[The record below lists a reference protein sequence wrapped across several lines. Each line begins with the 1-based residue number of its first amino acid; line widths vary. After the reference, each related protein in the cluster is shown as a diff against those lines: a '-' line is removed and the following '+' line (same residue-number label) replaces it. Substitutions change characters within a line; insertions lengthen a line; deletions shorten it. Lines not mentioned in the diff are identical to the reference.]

1 MASVSERGLDVAANL
16 LGRFSTHSKWA
27 TGFSRLLDE
36 CRAYM
41 AENQLAQVLKA
52 YEFGA
57 AAHEGQKRRSG
68 APYISHPVAVAT
80 ILAEMRLDAET
91 IAAAILHDVIEDT
104 PAAASEIEAEFGPAV
119 AKLVDGVTKL
129 DQVQFKSRAEA
140 QASSFRKM
148 LLAMIEDIRVIL
160 VKLADR
166 LHNMRTLDSMPAEKQ
181 RRIARETLEIYAPIA
196 NRLGINTIKLEL
208 EDLGFRYLHPFRYQV
223 LKNALRKSAGNQR
236 QMIQTLE
243 EQLGAA
249 LHQHAVAGEV
259 VGRRKNLYSI
269 YQKMQ
274 RKRTPL
280 SEIVDVFGFRIIVDS
295 VDTCYRTLGLV
306 HKLYRPMPGRFKD
319 YIAIPR
325 MNGYQSLH
333 TTCFGPRGM
342 PIEFQIRTSAMD
354 MLAED
359 GIAAHWQYK
368 ATDQQ
373 SSVSQQRARE
383 WLGRLME
390 MDKAGN
396 TEEFMEHVKVDLF
409 PDKVY
414 VFTPKGDILRLPRG
428 ATPVD
433 FAYAVHTDVGNR
445 CVAAKVDRRLVP
457 LRTQLSN
464 GQSVEIITARGAKPN
479 PNWVNYVVTAKART
493 ALKQYLKNLR
503 LDEARE
509 LGKRM
514 LNQALGEFNTTVRK
528 VPRERMKALLDE
540 LGLNN
545 VVELY
550 EQLGLGERLAPLAA
564 RQLIANEDDETS
576 QPGHDSPLIITGTEG
591 MVVTYA
597 RCCSAIPGDPIMG
610 YLSSGRGIVVHRTQC
625 GNLASYRKHAEKWVD
640 VDWVDDIHGQRFYV
654 TLSVE
659 AINRMGVLAEVAA
672 TIASVDSNIDQVEVG
687 ARDIDT
693 SNLSFRIEV
702 TDRQHLATV
711 MRSIRAM
718 KSVLRVSRNVV

>member
-1 MASVSERGLDVAANL
+1 MASVSERGIDYAANL
-16 LGRFSTHSKWA
+16 LGRFSANSKWA
-27 TGFSRLLDE
+27 TGFTRLLEE

-41 AENQLAQVLKA
+41 TEAQLAEVLKA

-57 AAHEGQKRRSG
+57 AAHHGQKRRSG

-80 ILAEMRLDAET
+80 ILAEMRLDSET

-104 PAAASEIEAEFGPAV
+104 SAAASELESEFGKAV
-119 AKLVDGVTKL
+119 AVLVDGVTKL

-166 LHNMRTLDSMPAEKQ
+166 LHNMRTMEAMPVEKQ

-196 NRLGINTIKLEL
+196 NRLGINTIKSEL

-223 LKNALRKSAGNQR
+223 LKNAIRKSAGDRKQT
-236 QMIQTLE
+236 IQELSET
-243 EQLGAA
+243 LGAA
-249 LHQHAVAGEV
+249 LHSHNIPGEV
-259 VGRRKNLYSI
+259 LGRSKNLYSI

-295 VDTCYRTLGLV
+295 VDTCYRALGLV
-306 HKLYRPMPGRFKD
+306 HKLYKPMPNRFKD

-333 TTCFGPRGM
+333 TACFGPRGM
-342 PIEFQIRTSAMD
+342 PIEFQIRTTAMD

-359 GIAAHWQYK
+359 GIASHWQYK
-368 ATDQQ
+368 ASEKETNA
-373 SSVSQQRARE
+373 SQQRARE
-383 WLGRLME
+383 WLGKLME
-390 MDKAGN
+390 MDEAGN
-396 TEEFMEHVKVDLF
+396 TEEFLENVKVDLF

-433 FAYAVHTDVGNR
+433 FAYAIHTDIGHR

-457 LRTQLSN
+457 LRTTLSN
-464 GQSVEIITARGAKPN
+464 GQSVEIITAKGAKPN

-503 LDEARE
+503 HEEARE

-514 LNQALGEFNTTVRK
+514 LNQALADSGTNIRK
-528 VPRERMKALLDE
+528 VPKRKMNALLDE

-545 VVELY
+545 TTELY
-550 EQLGLGERLAPLAA
+550 EQLGLGERLASLTVKQLLADDDSKPLDSSDAP
-564 RQLIANEDDETS
+564 LTIA
-576 QPGHDSPLIITGTEG
+576 GTEG
-591 MVVTYA
+591 MVVSYG
-597 RCCSAIPGDPIMG
+597 RCCSPIPGDTIMG
-610 YLSSGRGIVVHRTQC
+610 YLSSGRGIVIHRTQC
-625 GNLASYRKHAEKWVD
+625 GNLASFRKHTDKWVD
-640 VDWVDDIHGQRFYV
+640 VDWVENTEGQTFRV
-654 TLSVE
+654 LLTVE
-659 AINRMGVLAEVAA
+659 AVNRMGVLAEVAA
-672 TIASVDSNIDQVEVG
+672 TIADVGSNIDQVEVG

-693 SNLSFRIEV
+693 SNLTFGIEV
-702 TDRQHLATV
+702 RDRQHLAEV
-711 MRSIRAM
+711 LRSIRAM
-718 KSVLRVSRNVV
+718 KSVLKVNRNLD